1 MTGSARVLIG
11 GVGYRNLRDHSVG
24 PLLVERLQSQDW
36 PSGVEIDDLSFGPIA
51 FVQRLQDLEPY
62 HRVVFVGAVARGRV
76 RGEVYRY
83 RWDGMLPNAEEIQAR
98 VAEAVTGV
106 IGLDNLL
113 IISGYFGVL
122 PEEVIMVEIEPVVEE
137 WGDTFTPLVEQALPH
152 AEALIREAAL
162 KPLPAIRGREGSDN
176 RGTD

>member
-1 MTGSARVLIG
+1 MGSPRVLVG

-24 PLLVERLQSQDW
+24 PLLIERLQPQAW

-62 HRVVFVGAVARGRV
+62 DRIVFVAAVGRGRV

-83 RWDGMLPNAEEIQAR
+83 RWDGFLPDAEEIQAR

-106 IGLDNLL
+106 IGLDNLV
-113 IISGYFGVL
+113 IIAGYFGVL
-122 PEEVIMVEIEPVVEE
+122 PREVILVEIEPVVEE

-152 AEALIREAAL
+152 AEALIREAVL
-162 KPLPAIRGREGSDN
+162 GPLPTAPGRWPASQC
-176 RGTD
+176 

>member
-1 MTGSARVLIG
+1 MTGSSRVLVG
-11 GVGYRNLRDHSVG
+11 GIGYRNLRDHSVG

-51 FVQRLQDLEPY
+51 FVQQLQDQAPY
-62 HRVVFVGAVARGRV
+62 DRIVFVGAVARGRV

-83 RWDGMLPNAEEIQAR
+83 RWDGVLPDAEEIQAR
-98 VAEAVTGV
+98 VSEAVTGV

-113 IISGYFGVL
+113 IIAGYFGVL
-122 PEEVIMVEIEPVVEE
+122 PKEVVLVEIEPVVEE

-162 KPLPAIRGREGSDN
+162 GTLPATVGRWGED
-176 RGTD
+176 